1 MNQFYDKKT
10 KDETLDE
17 FMNRQIQEQRTDKYE
32 IISKNNEDCRKK
44 IEQYRDKIER
54 MAQNHEKQLNFLN
67 LHLDD
72 IKKQN
77 IELRKSVH

>member
-32 IISKNNEDCRKK
+32 IISKNNEECRKK

-54 MAQNHEKQLNFLN
+54 MA
-67 LHLDD
+67 
-72 IKKQN
+72 
-77 IELRKSVH
+77 